1 MATYKDV
8 FAYLKSVYIF
18 VLFLSVSLI
27 YTMDI

>member
-8 FAYLKSVYIF
+8 FADLKSVYIF
-18 VLFLSVSLI
+18 GFFLSVSLI